1 MSPLS
6 TEAPMPEAHSPCPI
20 CPLPDWGVL
29 KISGEDAARF
39 LQGQATC
46 DVLALTPGAMGCG
59 AFCTPKGRVLANF
72 RIARGRE
79 AIYLFLARE
88 LVEPLQKRL
97 QLYVL
102 RAKVQLENLNG
113 HTSLHAL
120 PGFDNAEALGAM
132 GITPTDLAADW
143 NELPDLGVLK
153 LERGAVT
160 DYWLMT
166 PADAGD
172 KPSLAHAT
180 LPADAWRLRD
190 IEAGFPLIRAATQE
204 EFLPQM
210 LNLDCLGGT
219 SFTKGCY
226 TGQEIVTRTHFLGQI
241 KRRMFRLTCPGTMEL
256 HPGTAVVEV
265 EGDTSKTAGQIVNAC
280 RNETGDYECLAVL
293 SLEYADSPHLHADS
307 AEGPRLSRLPLPYS
321 LEATGGA

>member
-1 MSPLS
+1 
-6 TEAPMPEAHSPCPI
+6 
-20 CPLPDWGVL
+20 
-29 KISGEDAARF
+29 
-39 LQGQATC
+39 
-46 DVLALTPGAMGCG
+46 
-59 AFCTPKGRVLANF
+59 
-72 RIARGRE
+72 
-79 AIYLFLARE
+79 
-88 LVEPLQKRL
+88 
-97 QLYVL
+97 
-102 RAKVQLENLNG
+102 
-113 HTSLHAL
+113 
-120 PGFDNAEALGAM
+120 M
-132 GITPTDLAADW
+132 GITPTDLATDW

-172 KPSLAHAT
+172 KPWLAHVT
-180 LPADAWRLRD
+180 LPADTWRLRD

-241 KRRMFRLTCPGTMEL
+241 KRRMFRLNCPGNVEL
-256 HPGTAVVEV
+256 HPGAAVVEV

-293 SLEYADSPHLHADS
+293 SLEYADSPNLQAGS
-307 AEGPRLSRLPLPYS
+307 AEGPRLSRLPLPYPF
-321 LEATGGA
+321 EATGGG

>member
-6 TEAPMPEAHSPCPI
+6 TEAHMPEAHSPCPI

-29 KISGEDAARF
+29 KVSGEDAAKF
-39 LQGQATC
+39 LQGQATG
-46 DVLALTPGAMGCG
+46 DVLALAPGALGCG

-72 RIARGRE
+72 RMARGRE
-79 AIYLFLARE
+79 AYYLFLARE

-102 RAKVQLENLNG
+102 RAKVKLENLTG
-113 HTSLHAL
+113 HASLHAL
-120 PGFDNAEALGAM
+120 PGPDNGEALCAM
-132 GITPTDLAADW
+132 GITPADLPTVW

-153 LERGAVT
+153 LGRGAIT

-166 PADAGD
+166 LADAGE
-172 KPSLAHAT
+172 KPWLADAT
-180 LPADAWRLRD
+180 RPADAWRLRD

-241 KRRMFRLTCPGTMEL
+241 KRRMFRLTCAGNLELSPGA
-256 HPGTAVVEV
+256 AVVEV
-265 EGDTSKTAGQIVNAC
+265 EGDTCKTAGQIVNAC

-293 SLEYADSPHLHADS
+293 SLEYADSPNLHAGS
-307 AEGPRLSRLPLPYS
+307 AEGPRFSRRPLPYP
-321 LEATGGA
+321 LEATGGD